1 MVRKITIGTTKTN
14 IMASPCLRIP
24 KVALPGEFTLNINDK
39 FSLLKEYDNLSCHNN
54 TDLCF
59 LKLINNIVP
68 FIFA

>member
-1 MVRKITIGTTKTN
+1 
-14 IMASPCLRIP
+14 MAIALFKNS
-24 KVALPGEFTLNINDK
+24 KVAATGLEFTLNINDK
-39 FSLLKEYDNLSCHNN
+39 FSLLKKKYDNLSCHNN